1 MSSLIALT
9 VYATLV
15 LVSLALGVYLLTTN
29 PPKDESSFL
38 GLGEKKLS
46 DEELAEADG

>member
-1 MSSLIALT
+1 MISVVAV

-15 LVSLALGVYLLTTN
+15 VVSLALGVYLLTTN

-38 GLGEKKLS
+38 GIGEEKLS
-46 DEELAEADG
+46 DEELAANDG

>member
-1 MSSLIALT
+1 MLSAAAL

-15 LVSLALGVYLLTTN
+15 VVSLALGVYLLTTN

-38 GLGEKKLS
+38 GLGEEKLS
-46 DEELAEADG
+46 DEELAANDR